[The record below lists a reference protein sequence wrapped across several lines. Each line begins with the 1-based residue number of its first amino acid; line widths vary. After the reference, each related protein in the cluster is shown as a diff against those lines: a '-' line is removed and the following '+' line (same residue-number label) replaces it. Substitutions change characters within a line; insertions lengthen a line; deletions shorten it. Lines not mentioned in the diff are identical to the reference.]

1 MNNNQNKSGTGNDE
15 LKKIVVIGP
24 VYPFK
29 GGIAHYTGLLVRS
42 LRKKYDVEAVS
53 YKMQYPKIMFKKEQR
68 DYSNKT
74 FAIDDAKFWINTA
87 NPFNIIGVAGK
98 IKKMKPDLVIISW
111 WHPYFAPCYQILA
124 SFLGKCKIAY
134 LCHNV
139 LPHERFPFDKALSKG
154 TLKKADFCIVHSEE
168 DKADLAGILPGM
180 VCKKNMHPTYNAFRI
195 NDISREDARR
205 QLNIS
210 DNEKVILFFGLVR
223 KYKGLM
229 HLLNAM
235 PAIIKNVPDI
245 KLFIVGDFGDDK
257 AEYISKIEELKIG
270 ENIVIRDGYVPDDE
284 VEPYFAAADL
294 NVCPYESATQSGILQ
309 IAFGFGLPAVVTRVG
324 GLPEVV
330 TDGETGYVVPPLD
343 PASLADAI
351 SDYFMNSKEDYMRT
365 KVEEDSY
372 RFSWDRMTET
382 VEELWEKVR

>member
-1 MNNNQNKSGTGNDE
+1 MSDNK

-29 GGIAHYTGLLVRS
+29 GGIAHYTGLMVRS

-53 YKMQYPKIMFKKEQR
+53 YKMQYPRFMFKKEQR

-74 FAIDDAKFWINTA
+74 FAIDDAKYLINTA
-87 NPFNIIGVAGK
+87 NPFNIIGVAGR
-98 IKKMKPDLVIISW
+98 IKKMNPDLVIISW
-111 WHPYFAPCYQILA
+111 WHPYFAPCYQILT

-139 LPHERFPFDKALSKG
+139 FPHERFPMDRALAKG

-168 DKADLAGILPGM
+168 DKRDLATILPNM
-180 VCKKNMHPTYNAFRI
+180 KCKKNMHPTYNAFKI
-195 NDISREDARR
+195 SGISRADARE
-205 QLNIS
+205 QLGIKNS
-210 DNEKVILFFGLVR
+210 EKVLLFFGLVR

-229 HLLNAM
+229 HLLDAM
-235 PAIIKNVPDI
+235 PEIVSKVPDV
-245 KLFIVGDFGDDK
+245 KLFIVGDFGSDK
-257 AEYISKIEELKIG
+257 EEYLAKIKDSNISDS
-270 ENIVIRDGYVPDDE
+270 IVIRDGYVPDDE
-284 VEPYFAAADL
+284 VEPYFAGADL

-330 TDGETGYVVPPLD
+330 TDGETGYVVPPFD
-343 PASLADAI
+343 SKGIADAI
-351 SDYFMNSKEDYMRT
+351 VDYFANNKSDYMRS

-382 VEELWEKVR
+382 IEELWEQTR

>member
-1 MNNNQNKSGTGNDE
+1 MDNKNSSK
-15 LKKIVVIGP
+15 LKKVVVIGP
-24 VYPFK
+24 VYPYK
-29 GGIAHYTGLLVRS
+29 GGIAHYTSLLSKALVD
-42 LRKKYDVEAVS
+42 YGIDDVVTIS
-53 YKMQYPKIMFKKEQR
+53 YKMQYPKFLFKKPQK
-68 DYSNKT
+68 DYENKT
-74 FAIDDAKFWINTA
+74 FEIKDTLYWINTA
-87 NPFNIIGVAGK
+87 NPFNLLSSAKK
-98 IKKMKPDLVIISW
+98 IKAIKPDLIIAQW
-111 WHPYFAPCYQILA
+111 WHPYFAPCYQILFGA
-124 SFLGKCKIAY
+124 MKGIKKIFI
-134 LCHNV
+134 CHNV

-257 AEYISKIEELKIG
+257 EEYLSKIDIG
-270 ENIVIRDGYVPDDE
+270 IKRLTIAVAVM
-284 VEPYFAAADL
+284 
-294 NVCPYESATQSGILQ
+294 SGQLQ
-309 IAFGFGLPAVVTRVG
+309 KNW
-324 GLPEVV
+324 
-330 TDGETGYVVPPLD
+330 
-343 PASLADAI
+343 
-351 SDYFMNSKEDYMRT
+351 NS
-365 KVEEDSY
+365 
-372 RFSWDRMTET
+372 
-382 VEELWEKVR
+382 